1 MDVTEVVGVLLSA
14 VVFLSWFVLPGGAP
28 TKEVSEGSTNSMP
41 TEAVSPA

>member
-1 MDVTEVVGVLLSA
+1 MDVTEVIGVLLSA

-28 TKEVSEGSTNSMP
+28 TKEVSEGTSTMP